1 MEFDL
6 DRPLNEREKAQLDKD
21 IRRDEA
27 YKERAKKKRA
37 KTAAQFDSTCPLE
50 MMKCNTRF
58 LMRSPHRHRL
68 IRLYVADYVTN
79 STKRLRLAAP
89 PSLHTPR
96 NASLPITE
104 TGFCGR
110 VPLGYKGREV
120 TRHVHCNDIS
130 CHRDDISCHRDDIS
144 CRFW

>member
-1 MEFDL
+1 
-6 DRPLNEREKAQLDKD
+6 
-21 IRRDEA
+21 
-27 YKERAKKKRA
+27 
-37 KTAAQFDSTCPLE
+37 
-50 MMKCNTRF
+50 
-58 LMRSPHRHRL
+58 MRSPHRHRL

-120 TRHVHCNDIS
+120 TRHVTATTYRVIVTTYRVIVTTYRVVSGRVINRVKRS
-130 CHRDDISCHRDDIS
+130 CGVGSWH
-144 CRFW
+144 FWKFA